1 MPLFIQL
8 TDRFNHPIL
17 INFQWVNQ
25 IYRQGEFTVV
35 SFNGGD
41 EDIYVTQT
49 PDEIFLTISTA
60 NRIRIGI

>member
-25 IYRQGEFTVV
+25 IYRQGESTVV

-49 PDEIFLTISTA
+49 LDEIFNAINA
-60 NRIRIGI
+60 RKI